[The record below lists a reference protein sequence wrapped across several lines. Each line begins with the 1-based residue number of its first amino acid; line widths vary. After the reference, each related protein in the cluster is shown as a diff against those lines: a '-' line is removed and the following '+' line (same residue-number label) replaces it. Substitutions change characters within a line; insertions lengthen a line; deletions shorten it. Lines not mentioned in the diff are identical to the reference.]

1 MELTKQHFFKI
12 YSSYLE
18 PNTNTDDENVLIKCP
33 FHNDKNPSYAV
44 STNPNNPV
52 GHCFSCGVKH
62 SWVGF
67 YMQTRNVDYKTA
79 LKELEMFD
87 NNYQKPTYVTP
98 IETKKQE
105 KKEIDYSEYCI
116 NVWNNTIMNE
126 KYFTFYGK
134 KLYELRGITY
144 DTAVACMVGY
154 DKEKGWIF
162 PFCRYPDEKCTG
174 YEIRHKEF
182 KKFDFNKSKCYKAK
196 DSVSCLSIIYK
207 GLNNKKAIVCEGFID
222 GMKMYQYLHEKN
234 QRNKHNSVAIVEETI
249 LTPTNGVKTIPNLI
263 VENELWNKYNEV
275 LFVLDNDEASNP
287 ITEELKQMTNKKGY
301 NFKFF
306 TGLKQN
312 EDFENWYDERIESG
326 KSGSN

>member
-12 YSSYLE
+12 YGNYLE

-79 LKELEMFD
+79 LKELDMFD
-87 NNYQKPTYVTP
+87 NNYQKPTYITP

-116 NVWNNTIMNE
+116 NAWNNTIMSENFAE
-126 KYFTFYGK
+126 YGK
-134 KLYELRGITY
+134 RLYELRKITY
-144 DTAVACMVGY
+144 PTAVACMVGY
-154 DKEKGWIF
+154 DANKGWIF
-162 PFCRYPDEKCTG
+162 PFYRLKDGMCCG
-174 YEIRHKEF
+174 YEIRQKDF
-182 KKFDFNKSKCYKAK
+182 KKFEFNNSKCYKAK
-196 DSVSCLSIIYK
+196 DSLSCLSVVYK
-207 GLNNKKAIVCEGFID
+207 GWNKKAIVCEGFID
-222 GMKMYQYLHEKN
+222 SLKMYQYLHEKK
-234 QRNKHNSVAIVEETI
+234 QIAEHSEFAQVDETI
-249 LTPTNGVKTIPNLI
+249 LTPTNGVKTIPEL
-263 VENELWNKYNEV
+263 VKENELWNNFDEV
-275 LFVLDNDEASNP
+275 LFVLDNDDASNP
-287 ITEELKQMTNKKGY
+287 ITEELKQLTNEKGY

-306 TGLKQN
+306 TGLEKG
-312 EDFENWYDERIESG
+312 EDWENYYDR
-326 KSGSN
+326 KSNSN